1 MGGRFQESTHKGG
14 NMNLRYPCFMLHISR
29 LRSESP
35 RIGVRYAIHSFLT
48 PIRRGFTSY
57 LLPVVLCFLV
67 VLNGC
72 GGAATN
78 FQLSPADAEKL
89 NPILAELQLSY
100 DLTSTLRIL
109 QLIVTIEEEGK
120 KEEVRESLWYKKSE
134 TDGDLLHIQAMG
146 PLNEPRV
153 VVIAARNQFLLY
165 LINEEEV
172 IFEPLEDQV
181 LQEIF
186 GVDLRVSDVRS
197 AIFANP
203 FLDGRTHELSL
214 AYSGAKYVVTRPG
227 IAAGQI
233 EQITIFVRDAEPQVN
248 DWEVRDATGTTIQ
261 RAKFS
266 DYREVG
272 GISRP
277 HKIEIERPIEKTQV
291 VLKIIK
297 PEINLDIN
305 DSKFEF
311 ERFLKE
317 GIKRRSLGK

>member
-1 MGGRFQESTHKGG
+1 
-14 NMNLRYPCFMLHISR
+14 MNSRIPSFLLHIPR
-29 LRSESP
+29 LRSETP
-35 RIGVRYAIHSFLT
+35 RIGVRHTRHGHLTPSHRGFISFL
-48 PIRRGFTSY
+48 
-57 LLPVVLCFLV
+57 LPAVLCTLV
-67 VLNGC
+67 MLNGC
-72 GGAATN
+72 GGATTS

-109 QLIVTIEEEGK
+109 QLIVTIEEEDK

-153 VVIAARNQFLLY
+153 VAIAARNQFLLY
-165 LINEEEV
+165 LVNEEEV

-203 FLDGRTHELSL
+203 FLDGRTDEMAL
-214 AYSGAKYVVTRPG
+214 AHSGAKYVVRRPG
-227 IAAGQI
+227 VAAGQI
-233 EQITIFVRDAEPQVN
+233 EQITIFVRNSDPQVSN
-248 DWEVRDATGTTIQ
+248 WEVRDTNGTTIQ

-272 GISRP
+272 GILRP
-277 HKIEIERPIEKTQV
+277 HKIEIERPIEKTKV
-291 VLKIIK
+291 ELKIIK

-311 ERFLKE
+311 ERFLQQ
-317 GIKRRSLGK
+317 GTQRRLLRE